1 MGANP
6 AAICSE
12 CNRVLN
18 EGQSATYDSLF
29 DRYFCDDAC
38 WSDWYA
44 DNEAEYKRKWTEEVD
59 L

>member
-1 MGANP
+1 M
-6 AAICSE
+6 AAVCTA

-18 EGQSATYDSLF
+18 EGRSVTYDLLF

-44 DNEAEYKRKWTEEVD
+44 ENWAEYRRKWTEEVD

>member
-1 MGANP
+1 MDAKP
-6 AAICSE
+6 AAICAA

-18 EGQSATYDSLF
+18 EGRSAIYDSLF
-29 DRYFCDDAC
+29 DRYFCDNAC

-44 DNEAEYKRKWTEEVD
+44 ENWAEYKRKYVSRED

>member
-6 AAICSE
+6 VAICAA
-12 CNRVLN
+12 CNRILN
-18 EGQSATYDSLF
+18 EGRSATYDSLF

-44 DNEAEYKRKWTEEVD
+44 DNEAEYRGKYVSRED

>member
-1 MGANP
+1 MDAKP
-6 AAICSE
+6 AAICAA

-18 EGQSATYDSLF
+18 EGRSATYDSLF
-29 DRYFCDDAC
+29 DRYFCGNAC

-44 DNEAEYKRKWTEEVD
+44 ENEAEYERKWTEEVD

>member
-18 EGQSATYDSLF
+18 EGRSATYDSLF
-29 DRYFCDDAC
+29 DRYFCDNAC

-44 DNEAEYKRKWTEEVD
+44 DNEAEYKRKYVSRED

>member
-1 MGANP
+1 MNAKP
-6 AAICSE
+6 AAICAA

-18 EGQSATYDSLF
+18 EGRSATYDSLC
-29 DRYFCDDAC
+29 DRYFCDNAC

-44 DNEAEYKRKWTEEVD
+44 DNEAEYRRKYVSRED